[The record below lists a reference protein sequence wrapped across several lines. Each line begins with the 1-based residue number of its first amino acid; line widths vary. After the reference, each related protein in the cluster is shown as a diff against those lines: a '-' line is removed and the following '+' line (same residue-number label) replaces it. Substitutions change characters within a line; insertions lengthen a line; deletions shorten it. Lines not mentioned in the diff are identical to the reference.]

1 MPSLIDFRRRIRS
14 VKNTQQITKAMKMV
28 SAAKLRRAQ
37 DAVIA
42 ARPFGNSLRQML
54 ANVAAAAKG
63 TDAAS
68 EHPLLVERPE
78 ERVLAIVINADRGLA
93 GAFSTNINRGAQK
106 FLAEDKAGKT
116 VEIEAV
122 GKKARD
128 YFRRRGFTLSG
139 EMMNV
144 TKAPKYADAA
154 ALGRKVVER
163 YANGEVDSVYL
174 IYNEFKSVMSQKLD
188 ILQVLP
194 VPLPAQ
200 QETVDYIFEEPA
212 GELLA
217 TLLPRYVEVL
227 IYRAILESAAAEHA
241 ARMTAMDAA
250 SSNAAD
256 VIERLTLYMNRVR
269 QASITRE
276 IIEVVSGASAL
287 E

>member
-42 ARPFGNSLRQML
+42 ARPFATSIRKLL
-54 ANVAAAAKG
+54 ANVAGATKG
-63 TDAAS
+63 SETAS

-78 ERVLAIVINADRGLA
+78 ERVLVIIINADRGLA

-106 FLAEDKAGKT
+106 FLTEDKAGKT
-116 VEIEAV
+116 VEVEAV

-128 YFRRRGFTLSG
+128 YFRRRGFTIAG
-139 EMMNV
+139 EMFNV
-144 TKAPKYADAA
+144 TKSPKYADAA
-154 ALGRKVVER
+154 TLGRKVVER
-163 YANGEVDSVYL
+163 YSNGEVDSVYL
-174 IYNEFKSVMSQKLD
+174 IYNEFKSVMSAKLE
-188 ILQVLP
+188 IAQLLP
-194 VPLPAQ
+194 VPLP
-200 QETVDYIFEEPA
+200 QEQGSVDYLFEQPA
-212 GELLA
+212 EELLA
-217 TLLPRYVEVL
+217 TLLPRYVEVA

-241 ARMTAMDAA
+241 ARMTAMDSA

-287 E
+287 D

>member
-1 MPSLIDFRRRIRS
+1 MCSSDL
-14 VKNTQQITKAMKMV
+14 
-28 SAAKLRRAQ
+28 
-37 DAVIA
+37 IA

-63 TDAAS
+63 SDAAS

-78 ERVLAIVINADRGLA
+78 ERVLAIIINADRGLA

-106 FLAEDKAGKT
+106 FLTEEKAGKT

-128 YFRRRGFTLSG
+128 YFRRRGFTISG

-174 IYNEFKSVMSQKLD
+174 IYNEFKSVISQKLD

-194 VPLPAQ
+194 VPLPAEQ
-200 QETVDYIFEEPA
+200 SSVDYIFEQDRKSTR
-212 GELLA
+212 LN
-217 TLLPRYVEVL
+217 
-227 IYRAILESAAAEHA
+227 
-241 ARMTAMDAA
+241 
-250 SSNAAD
+250 SSH
-256 VIERLTLYMNRVR
+256 
-269 QASITRE
+269 
-276 IIEVVSGASAL
+276 
-287 E
+287 